1 MFLFYNISSKYT
13 QKKVL
18 SLKGFTHNEKNV
30 SQVDNEQSFVSGL
43 KVYEKEK
50 IFVEI
55 KGEVFNPDVYEL
67 DEGSRVKDLIS
78 ISGGITEKG
87 DISNINQARELV
99 DGECIVVMSKEE
111 ILNVNGNLN
120 ESFNSNSLSKE
131 SGQDNLININT
142 ATKEELKTL
151 NGIGDSIADSIIK
164 YRQENGKFKNIEEIK
179 NVSRIGDKIFEKIM
193 DSIRVW

>member
-1 MFLFYNISSKYT
+1 M
-13 QKKVL
+13 
-18 SLKGFTHNEKNV
+18 
-30 SQVDNEQSFVSGL
+30 